1 MIERL
6 KIERQS
12 GAKQAA
18 LHVAE
23 QLRLSLA
30 WHLDPITG
38 KPVARWVLRRPE
50 VSSMQELRA
59 VA

>member
-12 GAKQAA
+12 RAKQATPS
-18 LHVAE
+18 VAE
-23 QLRLSLA
+23 QSRLSLA
-30 WHLDPITG
+30 WHLHPITG
-38 KPVARWVLRRPE
+38 KPMAWWVLRGPE
-50 VSSMQELRA
+50 ASSMQELRA

>member
-6 KIERQS
+6 KIERQ
-12 GAKQAA
+12 GYANQASPS
-18 LHVAE
+18 VAE
-23 QLRLSLA
+23 RPRLWLA

-59 VA
+59 IA